1 MDSPE
6 ENILKLLTERQVPH
20 AVLEHPP
27 VYTNA
32 AMAQALGVA
41 LGETVKN
48 IMLETSEGE
57 IILVVLPG
65 DQRFD
70 AKRLSAK
77 AGTKRVSFAK
87 PDKVKEFAGCEVGC
101 VPPFGHVKSVRVF
114 LDPALDPVLRPAY
127 SQENKHVFVDSLRSP
142 TVWRHGTREWHRQ
155 AKRVNA
161 PKKGATP

>member
-1 MDSPE
+1 MGSPE
-6 ENILKLLTERQVPH
+6 ENILNLLKERQIPH
-20 AVLEHPP
+20 EVLEHPP

-32 AMAQALGVA
+32 AMAEALGVA

-70 AKRLSAK
+70 AKRLSTK
-77 AGTKRVSFAK
+77 AETKRVSFAK

-114 LDPALDPVLRPAY
+114 LDPALLAKGQVYFNPA
-127 SQENKHVFVDSLRSP
+127 SHTRS
-142 TVWRHGTREWHRQ
+142 VRL
-155 AKRVNA
+155 AA
-161 PKKGATP
+161 ADLPKLGAMIQF